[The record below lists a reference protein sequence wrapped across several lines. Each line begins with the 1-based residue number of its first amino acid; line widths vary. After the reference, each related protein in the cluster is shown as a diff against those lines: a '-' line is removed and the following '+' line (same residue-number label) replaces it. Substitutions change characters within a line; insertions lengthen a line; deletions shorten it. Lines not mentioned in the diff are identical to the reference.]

1 MKKSSLVAAG
11 VAVALTVGTVGV
23 ADAASSHSSKIS
35 NASVATKNV
44 AATTSP
50 TNPIATVLAA
60 LVANGTITQTQSTAI
75 MTALTAAK
83 AAMPRPSIAGGPDG
97 DSDGPGFGGHG
108 PRGLSTADQATI
120 LSTLGI
126 TAADLTAA
134 KAAGKS
140 LATLA
145 GSKTQ
150 ALINAL
156 VAQKTTEINAK
167 VTAKTLT
174 QAQATTLIAGLT
186 AKVTEMVNA
195 TPGQGADGPGRG
207 HGHGGPGAGAGF
219 APAPGAPSVGGNS

>member
-35 NASVATKNV
+35 NASVITKNV
-44 AATTSP
+44 AAITSP

-83 AAMPRPSIAGGPDG
+83 AAMPQPSIAGGPDG
-97 DSDGPGFGGHG
+97 DSDGPGYGGHG

>member
-1 MKKSSLVAAG
+1 
-11 VAVALTVGTVGV
+11 
-23 ADAASSHSSKIS
+23 
-35 NASVATKNV
+35 
-44 AATTSP
+44 
-50 TNPIATVLAA
+50 
-60 LVANGTITQTQSTAI
+60 
-75 MTALTAAK
+75 
-83 AAMPRPSIAGGPDG
+83 
-97 DSDGPGFGGHG
+97 
-108 PRGLSTADQATI
+108 
-120 LSTLGI
+120 LGI

-195 TPGQGADGPGRG
+195 TPGQGAGGPGRG
-207 HGHGGPGAGAGF
+207 HGHRGPGAGAGF